1 MDYNVSCYF
10 FFFISKRAQKSVL
23 FTVKKIDFELI
34 HY

>member
-1 MDYNVSCYF
+1 MFRATF